1 MEETGPPRRSNP
13 RAWLLLALVLGILI
27 IGDLNRRMADARRL
41 ERDSQQLATEVNAL
55 QAQNQALQTQVAGA
69 TSDAMIE
76 EWARS
81 QARMIQP
88 GERLIVPVPMDPLVP
103 TPTPI
108 PDEEQPRPSNL
119 DIWWALLFGG

>member
-1 MEETGPPRRSNP
+1 MEEPSQPRRSNP

-41 ERDSQQLATEVNAL
+41 ERDSRQLATEVNSL
-55 QAQNQALQTQVAGA
+55 EAQNQALQTQVAGA

-88 GERLIVPVPMDPLVP
+88 GERLIVPVPSDPLAP
-103 TPTPI
+103 TQTPI
-108 PDEEQPRPSNL
+108 PDEDRPRPSNL